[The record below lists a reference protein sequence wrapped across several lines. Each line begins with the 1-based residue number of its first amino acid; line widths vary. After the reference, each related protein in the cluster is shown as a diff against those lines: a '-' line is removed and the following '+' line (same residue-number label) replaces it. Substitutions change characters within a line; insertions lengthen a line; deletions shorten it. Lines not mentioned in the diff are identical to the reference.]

1 MATSLFLLL
10 DDLASVLDDVAGM
23 TKVAATKTAGVVGD
37 DLALNAKQLVGIA
50 SRRELPVVARVAA
63 GSLRNKAI
71 LVPAALTVSGMA
83 PWAIRPLLM
92 AGGVYLCFEGVE
104 KILHGLTATSRHD
117 PQQPGATLPE
127 PSGDAGRSHPDHQA
141 LEERRRIAG
150 AIRTDFILSAEII
163 VISLGIVANAPLMT
177 QVLVLAAIALGLTAG
192 VYGLVAVIVR
202 LDDLGAVLAGSRF
215 AVARH
220 AGWLCLMM
228 APWLL
233 RSLSLAGTAAMFVVG
248 GGILIEGF
256 PVVAHAVE
264 ETMHERLPA
273 GVAGAASLAIHAIV
287 GLAAGGIAV
296 VVVSAV
302 RNLAAAVRRT

>member
-37 DLALNAKQLVGIA
+37 DLALNAKQLVGVA
-50 SRRELPVVARVAA
+50 SQRELPVVARVAA

-71 LVPAALTVSGMA
+71 LVPAALAVSGMA
-83 PWAIRPLLM
+83 PWSIRPLLM

-104 KILHGLTATSRHD
+104 KILHGLTAAPRHH
-117 PQQPGATLPE
+117 PEPPGATLPE
-127 PSGDAGRSHPDHQA
+127 PSGDAGRSHPDHHP
-141 LEERRRIAG
+141 LEERQRIAG

-163 VISLGIVANAPLMT
+163 VIALGIVAGAPLMT
-177 QVLVLAAIALGLTAG
+177 QVLVLAAIALGLTVG
-192 VYGLVAVIVR
+192 VYGLVAAIVR
-202 LDDLGAVLAGSRF
+202 LDDLGAAMAGSRF
-215 AVARH
+215 SVARH
-220 AGWLCLMM
+220 AGWLCLTM

-233 RSLSLAGTAAMFVVG
+233 RALSLAGTAAMFLVG

-256 PVVAHAVE
+256 PAMAHAVE
-264 ETMHERLPA
+264 EALHERLPA
-273 GVAGAASLAIHAIV
+273 GVAGAASLVIHAVV

-302 RNLAAAVRRT
+302 RKLAAAVGRT